1 MYNNINKQSSRI
13 NQFDRRFP
21 PPQIPVQPRITYK
34 NNTILIV
41 CDELINF
48 KYIPNRILKIMPGI
62 QAFKNLG
69 IEFTNIYNNRQDC
82 SPSRGSFCSS
92 QLDIT
97 ISDNIDQPWQYLYNT
112 ELNTSFDTIGKSLKR
127 HGFETVWCGKNHFV
141 SSIAPNVN
149 AIPTFN
155 TNTRGCLKEYGYDI
169 FNTFGDTYY
178 YGNQGMFTDNM
189 TLELKMNYKNDEFD
203 FEDSTGKYIGALPYL
218 KSRAKNDKPFH
229 LEVHLEN
236 PHDTQHFW
244 QNFALKPN
252 KYQLQFWSPY
262 INEQIELLK
271 KEPNNSDI
279 KNPFIFSDLFQ
290 DAWIKNP
297 NLVKNYFES
306 SFQDY
311 IEKIFSLPFIQSY
324 QEDYILDASS
334 NNSQFPYYIGMMENL
349 KSTSTIPTSK
359 VDIMSWKNLVNN
371 YYGLLL
377 EMDNYIYQL
386 YLELKNKNMLSTT
399 SVMIISD
406 HGDMMSAH
414 GLKQKGYIFEQ
425 SCNVACLIYSPNIPQ
440 FLRGTKSNILGS
452 LLDVA
457 PTIETLANI
466 KSPITRTFFLG
477 KSLLYWNNDNTLL
490 PRIENNAVFNIY
502 NSWLTYFTYFNYK
515 NWLTENTVNTVIDD
529 YNPQSFYDY
538 QAFFTMVVDI
548 INNKQYKL
556 AIHFSVIELLLYN
569 WKYNDKLSSL
579 IISAQNIIDNF
590 SKDLISIPLLK
601 TAIESATALVNLF
614 FQDNPWNFEKFYI
627 FLNVNRGEND
637 DLTKSIIFTSIISL
651 TTNYIEFSYIIPG
664 YYNNDDTVNNFEKYY
679 ASNKYYY
686 FMYNL
691 TDDPDE
697 LTNLLDKN
705 YPERQTD
712 DDVGLIAKSMNDK
725 LNALIEYYNII
736 HFNFIVPQKVF
747 DSFALNL
754 FINNNVIDAS
764 TITEFTTCFNLNRQE
779 GETSA
784 PYYDKTITMLTK
796 INV

>member
-1 MYNNINKQSSRI
+1 MNNVNRQTARI
-13 NQFDRRFP
+13 DRFIRRLP
-21 PPQIPVQPRITYK
+21 PPQIPVQPQITYK

-48 KYIPNRILKIMPGI
+48 KYIPEHILKIMPGI

-69 IEFTNIYNNRQDC
+69 IEFKNIYNNRQDC

-127 HGFETVWCGKNHFV
+127 NGFETVWCGKNHFV

-189 TLELKMNYKNDEFD
+189 TFELKMNYKNNEFD
-203 FEDSTGKYIGALPYL
+203 FEDFTGKYIGVLPYL
-218 KSRAKNDKPFH
+218 KSRAKNDKSFH

-271 KEPNNSDI
+271 TQANNSDI
-279 KNPFIFSDLFQ
+279 KNPFIFSDSFQ

-311 IEKIFSLPFIQSY
+311 IEQIFSLPFIQSY

-377 EMDNYIYQL
+377 EMDNYIFQL

-425 SCNVACLIYSPNIPQ
+425 SCNVACLIYSPNIPDN
-440 FLRGTKSNILGS
+440 LRGTKSNILGS

-466 KSPITRTFFLG
+466 KEPSSRFLG
-477 KSLLYWNNDNTLL
+477 KSLFKLDNNKLL
-490 PRIENNAVFNIY
+490 PRDENNAVFNIY

-515 NWLTENTVNTVIDD
+515 NWLTENTENTVITD

-569 WKYNDKLSSL
+569 WKYNDKLLSFDVTPSF
-579 IISAQNIIDNF
+579 IVENISQ
-590 SKDLISIPLLK
+590 DLKSIPLLK
-601 TAIESATALVNLF
+601 IYIDSATSLVNLF
-614 FQDNPWNFEKFYI
+614 FENDSWNFNRFYI
-627 FLNVNRGEND
+627 FLNTNTGNND
-637 DLTKSIIFTSIISL
+637 NLIKTIILTSIISI
-651 TTNYIEFSYIIPG
+651 TTSIIEFSYIIPG
-664 YYNNDDTVNNFEKYY
+664 YYNNDDDVNNFEKYY

-691 TDDPDE
+691 TDDPNE

-705 YPERQTD
+705 YTERQTS
-712 DDVGLIAKSMNDK
+712 DVLLIAKSMNDK
-725 LNALIEYYNII
+725 LNALIEYYNIT

-754 FINNNVIDAS
+754 FINNDVIDAS
-764 TITEFTTCFNLNRQE
+764 TITEFTTCFKLNRQE
-779 GETSA
+779 GETTA
-784 PYYDKTITMLTK
+784 PYYDETIRMFSK
-796 INV
+796 INA